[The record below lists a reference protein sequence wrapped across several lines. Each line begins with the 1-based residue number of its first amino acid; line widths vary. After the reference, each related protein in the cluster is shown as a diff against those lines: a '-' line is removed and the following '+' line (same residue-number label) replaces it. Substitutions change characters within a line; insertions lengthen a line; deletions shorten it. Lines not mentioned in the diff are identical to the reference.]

1 MAYFGYEPSKVAVSV
16 GQGVITSVELG
27 TDAVNTIDI
36 LNDAVTPAKI
46 DDDGTGF
53 QMGTLGLGGA
63 VSGAEKLTVTGT
75 ASFSGAITGNL
86 TGNASG
92 TSATV
97 TGASQSAI
105 TSVGTLTS
113 LTTSGVVLGADGSTS
128 APSFSFSS
136 DTNTGVYRVSADT
149 LGITASGNRQVR
161 FFDGDTYFDSRIYAH
176 VGSVGNP
183 SYCFNDDTDTGIYKV
198 ASNQIGIATNG
209 TRRIKID
216 ASGETAI
223 EGTLITSGSAT
234 FAGTLKTGGAITIEP
249 SSGNSQLFFNSP
261 NSDYYITNVDG
272 SDTLNFYHGDTS
284 TDVLILGATSATFAG
299 TITAGGAPV
308 MSKTVWSGWEGSHEQ
323 TASSW
328 QSPTLNTHVTTVD
341 TDYATISG
349 TELTIVQAGYYLVQA
364 TIMQHSTSGV
374 RHQRIEIDDVTQVH
388 SYRGSVTGWDS
399 GYVEYSGY
407 MATGTTIAFF
417 ALVYGTDPYAW
428 HSLDVSRHSKAT
440 LIYLGK

>member
-234 FAGTLKTGGAITIEP
+234 FAGSLTVHGDAHINDDNTDGRIYISSRGTGDAGHFIRGSDQNLSLNAGGSTGQFRFEINGGAWLSTDN
-249 SSGNSQLFFNSP
+249 SGNATFS
-261 NSDYYITNVDG
+261 SDVTMESGEFKNKTI
-272 SDTLNFYHGDTS
+272 TLNS
-284 TDVLILGATSATFAG
+284 IA
-299 TITAGGAPV
+299 
-308 MSKTVWSGWEGSHEQ
+308 Q
-323 TASSW
+323 
-328 QSPTLNTHVTTVD
+328 NTN
-341 TDYATISG
+341 
-349 TELTIVQAGYYLVQA
+349 EYLFTNRQIA
-364 TIMQHSTSGV
+364 NNFL
-374 RHQRIEIDDVTQVH
+374 EKWF
-388 SYRGSVTGWDS
+388 VTGWENNRPNMRAHVTVS
-399 GYVEYSGY
+399 RMGN
-407 MATGTTIAFF
+407 TIACQ
-417 ALVYGTDPYAW
+417 VHEISDPYDTAIDIVEDNSEGTY
-428 HSLDVSRHSKAT
+428 HLRITRTGSYAVSYGAT
-440 LIYLGK
+440 LEWKCAIN

>member
-234 FAGTLKTGGAITIEP
+234 FAGSLTVHGDAHINDDNTDGRIYISSRGTGDAGHFIRGSDQNLSLNAGGSTGQFRFEINGGAWLSTDNSGNATFSGAVTTNSTFDGVDIATRDGVLTSTTTTANAALPKAGGAMTGAITTNSTFDGRDVATDGTKLDGIASSANNYTHPTSAGNVHIP
-249 SSGNSQLFFNSP
+249 SGGSAGQILRYASAG
-261 NSDYYITNVDG
+261 TAAWG
-272 SDTLNFYHGDTS
+272 SDENDA
-284 TDVLILGATSATFAG
+284 VAMAIALG
-299 TITAGGAPV
+299 
-308 MSKTVWSGWEGSHEQ
+308 
-323 TASSW
+323 
-328 QSPTLNTHVTTVD
+328 
-341 TDYATISG
+341 
-349 TELTIVQAGYYLVQA
+349 
-364 TIMQHSTSGV
+364 
-374 RHQRIEIDDVTQVH
+374 
-388 SYRGSVTGWDS
+388 
-399 GYVEYSGY
+399 
-407 MATGTTIAFF
+407 
-417 ALVYGTDPYAW
+417 
-428 HSLDVSRHSKAT
+428 
-440 LIYLGK
+440 